1 MKRFIPTLLLSA
13 IPSGAV
19 FAAYVTKLPDT
30 AVSQKGFQGLI
41 DYINQASGWF
51 LGILLAV
58 VVAFLIYAAFLYLT
72 SGGDEEKTKAAKNYI
87 IYAVVALAV
96 GMLATGIVILVGSF
110 FDQGQA
116 PSPLPG
122 CTPNSCPPGYY
133 CSSSGVC
140 DPQA

>member
-1 MKRFIPTLLLSA
+1 MKRFIPALLLFA

-19 FAAYVTKLPDT
+19 FAALVTKLPET
-30 AVSQKGFQGLI
+30 AISRGGLQGII
-41 DYINQASGWF
+41 DYINQASGWLF
-51 LGILLAV
+51 GILLAV
-58 VVAFLIYAAFLYLT
+58 VVVFLMYAAFLFLT

-96 GMLATGIVILVGSF
+96 GILATGIVILVGSF

-116 PSPLPG
+116 PPPG
-122 CTPNSCPPGYY
+122 CTQDSQCNPGYH
-133 CSSSGVC
+133 CSSTGVC